1 VETST
6 LVLIAALVFTVPGAS
21 LGWIS
26 GLRLP
31 WALAGSIPVTFGLYG
46 LAGWILGQLDI
57 RFDWLSFAVFWALCA
72 LVAGLWRWAFLL
84 ASRRRHRRRHHVP
97 AEDTAP
103 GSTALSAASGAEDVD
118 KRRARWWRT
127 RQGRQGGLL
136 DPAWILPFAGVAT
149 GMWLIIDH
157 SMKLF
162 EEVPRGLGNIVQGW
176 DVHWHA
182 SMVRWFMDAGIGD
195 PTRMGELRH
204 IETGND
210 LYYPSAWHIGAGL
223 AGQAA
228 NITPIEALNLTSVVL
243 PGMLLP
249 LSVALIA
256 WKLIGRVGLTA
267 QIAAGIAG
275 IAIFASPVLMWI
287 GTYTGMWPYLA
298 SMSAVG
304 VVIGLFMHVPYRPVA
319 ALAAML
325 AFTGVVQMHPAP
337 VTVVVLALALW
348 WLFYLVWAPS
358 RRPVSARDAVLVR
371 LQDVGWLALSGGLG
385 VAILLPQLLSGSE
398 ATEEVSSWTAVEDVT
413 RGESWEMAIQMQTRH
428 TDFFPDLNQTLL
440 MWLAGFGAVAL
451 LVWRRNLWAPLFW
464 FLSVAMT
471 ANALLPF
478 DTMWGEWL
486 AIVGNLHYATAHR
499 LVMPVAL
506 FTFAAAAVG
515 VAVIIRLLSLAPLRM
530 TSPWTQVSVAVSL
543 ILALGAGWGT
553 YVWTTRDTVIEG
565 LEPSMN
571 GPRHDDRMVSE
582 ADIRAFDWLS
592 GQPDAYEGTIFG
604 EPADGHGWMYA
615 YNGLPSVMRHYLWPH
630 VPRTSDTDLLYW
642 HPDLIGVGNH
652 GDPDQENNVDKAAQ
666 RMDVKYY
673 FVSPWSF
680 WAFQEPRFEM
690 IDGLWHT
697 PGVTP
702 VYRDQNVAIFA
713 VNQQFTDEEILGM
726 RSPGNSPEELPPLP
740 LDAAGNPVIH
750 RPSKPD
756 SGGDAPLETPGNP
769 SLDAPPVEIPGTRP

>member
-1 VETST
+1 MTT

-31 WALAGSIPVTFGLYG
+31 WALAASIPVTFGLYG
-46 LAGWILGQLDI
+46 LAGWVLGQLDI
-57 RFDWLSFAVFWALCA
+57 RFDWLTFAVFWALCV
-72 LVAGLWRWAFLL
+72 LPAGLWRGGFLL
-84 ASRRRHRRRHHVP
+84 ASRRRARR
-97 AEDTAP
+97 
-103 GSTALSAASGAEDVD
+103 AAVEEGDVD
-118 KRRARWWRT
+118 TRPTPWWRT
-127 RQGRQGGLL
+127 REGRRGGIL

-149 GMWLIIDH
+149 GAWLIIDH
-157 SMKLF
+157 TRRLF
-162 EEVPRGLGNIVQGW
+162 EEVPHGLGNIVQGW

-195 PTRMGELRH
+195 PTRMGELRN

-223 AGQAA
+223 AGEAA
-228 NITPIEALNLTSVVL
+228 NISPIEALNLTSMVL

-249 LSVALIA
+249 LSAALIA

-275 IAIFASPVLMWI
+275 IAVFASPVLMWI

-304 VVIGLFMHVPYRPVA
+304 VVIALFMHVPYRPVA

-325 AFTGVVQMHPAP
+325 AFTGLVQMHPAP
-337 VTVVVLALALW
+337 VTVVVMVLALW
-348 WLFYLVWAPS
+348 WLLHLVWAPS
-358 RRPVSARDAVLVR
+358 RRPENARQHVLIR
-371 LQDVGWLALSGGLG
+371 LQDLGWLALSGGLG
-385 VAILLPQLLSGSE
+385 VLILLPQLLSGSE
-398 ATEEVSSWTAVEDVT
+398 ATEEVSSFSAVEDVT
-413 RGESWEMAIQMQTRH
+413 RQASWDMAIHMQTRH
-428 TDFFPDLNQTLL
+428 SDFFPHLNQTLL
-440 MWLAGFGAVAL
+440 LWLAGGGAIAL
-451 LVWRRNLWAPLFW
+451 LLWRRNLWGPLFW
-464 FLSVAMT
+464 FLSVALT

-478 DTMWGEWL
+478 DNVWGEWL
-486 AIVGNLHYATAHR
+486 AVIGNLHYSTAHR

-515 VAVIIRLLSLAPLRM
+515 VAVLVRLLALAPLRM
-530 TSPWTQVSVAVSL
+530 RAPWTQVSLVVSL
-543 ILALGAGWGT
+543 VLALGAGWGT
-553 YVWTTRDTVIEG
+553 TVWATRDTVLEG

-582 ADIRAFDWLS
+582 ADIRAFDWLAK
-592 GQPDAYEGTIFG
+592 QPGAYEGTIFG

-630 VPRTSDTDLLYW
+630 VNRASDTDLLYW
-642 HPDLIGVGNH
+642 HPNLIGVGNH
-652 GDPDQENNVDKAAQ
+652 GDPEQENNVDKAAT
-666 RMDVKYY
+666 RMGVKYY

-680 WAFQEPRFEM
+680 WGFQDPRFEM
-690 IDGLWHT
+690 IDGLWET

-702 VYRDQNVAIFA
+702 VYRDLNVAVFA
-713 VNQQFTDEEILGM
+713 VNQAFSDEELQAM
-726 RSPGNSPEELPPLP
+726 RAPGNSPEELPPLT
-740 LDAAGNPVIH
+740 LDATGNPTFH
-750 RPSKPD
+750 RPTKPD
-756 SGGDAPLETPGNP
+756 SGGDAPVESPGNP
-769 SLDAPPVEIPGTRP
+769 ALDQPPVEIPATRP